1 MHTRASSSAMEEIKA
16 FALTHIKPRLKN
28 EDAEIDKVFGQAS
41 ARQYFRIRNN
51 KIKPGGKSARPISWI
66 VMKLPEGFAS
76 AASPAEEITKVD
88 DQAPQELP
96 FLNIQRYLKSL
107 ELPVPEVLAWDE
119 KSGCVLLQ
127 DLGDRSLENAVTNAT
142 TEFKLFYY
150 KKVLDLLIT
159 MQDKTQKNQTQD
171 CTAYHR
177 HFDAELLQWEFNHF
191 LEYGISDRKNIGLSD
206 EIKTQF
212 TTLTAPIAGA
222 IANLPQG
229 FTHRDFQSRN
239 LMFKDYAFTLI
250 DFQDALVGPVVY
262 DLVALLRDSYLNITS
277 SELDALLNYYL
288 SKLPDSHPYFG
299 KNNQLKSDFHLVTL
313 QRKLK
318 DAGRFQYINTVK
330 GNPLFL
336 AFVPQSLSYV
346 KNAFE
351 NLSAHQGLRTFIAEF
366 VEELR

>member
-1 MHTRASSSAMEEIKA
+1 MEEIKA

-28 EDAEIDKVFGQAS
+28 EDAEIDKIFGQAS
-41 ARQYFRIRNN
+41 ARSYFRIRNN
-51 KIKPGGKSARPISWI
+51 KIKPGGKSARPLSWI

-76 AASPAEEITKVD
+76 PAEEITHVD
-88 DQAPQELP
+88 QEAPQELP

-119 KSGCVLLQ
+119 KTGCVLLE

-142 TEFKLFYY
+142 TDFKLFYY
-150 KKVLDLLIT
+150 KKVLDLLIDL
-159 MQDKTQKNQTQD
+159 QDKTQKNPTQD

-177 HFDAELLQWEFNHF
+177 HFDANLLNWEFNHF
-191 LEYGISDRKNIGLSD
+191 LEYGISERKNIGLSD
-206 EIKTQF
+206 AIKTQF
-212 TTLTAPIAGA
+212 NALTAPITSTITAM
-222 IANLPQG
+222 PQG

-239 LMFKDYAFTLI
+239 LMFKDYTFTLI

-262 DLVALLRDSYLNITS
+262 DLVALLRDSYITITVE
-277 SELDALLNYYL
+277 ELDMLLDYYA
-288 SKLPDSHPYFG
+288 SKLSDSHPYFG
-299 KNNQLKSDFHLVTL
+299 KKDQLKEDFHLVTL

-318 DAGRFQYINTVK
+318 DAGRFQYIDAVK
-330 GNPLFL
+330 GNPRFL
-336 AFVPQSLSYV
+336 EHVPQSLAYV

-351 NLSAHQGLRTFIAEF
+351 KLSTHRELRAFIAEF